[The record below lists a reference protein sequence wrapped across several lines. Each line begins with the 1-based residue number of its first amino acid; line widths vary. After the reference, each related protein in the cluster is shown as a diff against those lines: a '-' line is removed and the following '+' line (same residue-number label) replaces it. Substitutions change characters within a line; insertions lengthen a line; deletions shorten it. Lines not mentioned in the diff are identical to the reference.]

1 MVSKISEMN
10 SIHASIAA
18 LILLIVPPE
27 ICAQTST
34 GLSTEPALEIDGQL
48 TDSSFPGVNIA
59 QVTLTHLES
68 AHPESTRQLTL
79 SASLAIAPILG
90 VTLARKLTGHSRA
103 SSRFLPSLLGAYIST
118 AVTTFGLALLQP
130 LQHAEMFNPTPVG
143 SNRTVPEVDHVNV
156 LNILIQLALPSLIP
170 GIRIATMQTLQ
181 HFHVSES
188 VDINVLAPALFQ
200 SPVNDRQFLLG
211 INLITGKF

>member
-1 MVSKISEMN
+1 MMLKISKMN

-18 LILLIVPPE
+18 LILLIVSPG
-27 ICAQTST
+27 IRAQTNT
-34 GLSTEPALEIDGQL
+34 GLSSESALQIDGEM
-48 TDSSFPGVNIA
+48 TDSNFPGVNIA
-59 QVTLTHLES
+59 QVTLTHRES

-90 VTLARKLTGHSRA
+90 VTLARKLTGHSRTTG
-103 SSRFLPSLLGAYIST
+103 RFLPSLLGAYIST

-130 LQHAEMFNPTPVG
+130 MQRAEMFNPTPVG
-143 SNRTVPEVDHVNV
+143 SNHTISDDDHVNV
-156 LNILIQLALPSLIP
+156 LNILIQLALPSLVP
-170 GIRIATMQTLQ
+170 GISAATMQTLQ
-181 HFHVSES
+181 HFHMSKS
-188 VDINVLAPALFQ
+188 VDINVLVPALFQ

>member
-1 MVSKISEMN
+1 MMLKISKIN
-10 SIHASIAA
+10 SIHAPIAA
-18 LILLIVPPE
+18 LILLIVPPG
-27 ICAQTST
+27 ICAQTN
-34 GLSTEPALEIDGQL
+34 GLSTESVLQIDGEM
-48 TDSSFPGVNIA
+48 TDSNFPGVNIV
-59 QVTLTHLES
+59 QVTLTHRES

-90 VTLARKLTGHSRA
+90 VTLARKLTGHSRT
-103 SSRFLPSLLGAYIST
+103 SGRFLPSLLGAYIST

-130 LQHAEMFNPTPVG
+130 LQRAEMFNPTPVG
-143 SNRTVPEVDHVNV
+143 SNHTISDDDHVNV
-156 LNILIQLALPSLIP
+156 LNILIQLALPSLVP
-170 GIRIATMQTLQ
+170 GINAATMQTLQ
-181 HFHVSES
+181 HFHMSKS